1 MTYTI
6 KVQNLK
12 PNIEKEI
19 QICRTQ
25 TNVNSSEPNQFK
37 FIEGKKKKISK
48 TTYKRYFQQTLKF
61 HIKKQT
67 KVN

>member
-37 FIEGKKKKISK
+37 FIEGKKKYTKK
-48 TTYKRYFQQTLKF
+48 TRKRYFQKSLKF
-61 HIKKQT
+61 QIKKQT